1 MTAFNP
7 HAAARTGDIDG
18 LLLFL
23 KSGRSP
29 DEIDEWGNTPLH
41 VSLSALN
48 NCVAS
53 RASAQRVLHLSC
65 TVLQAAAM
73 AGRADVAQALV
84 NAGAAVTVRNKH
96 GDLPIDWAI
105 RNGHSEL
112 VSALIASF
120 TPDVTPTAS
129 PMPVR
134 AVNLLDFSD
143 HTHHHKVPEPP
154 ALQKQQ
160 PRKSSADSSVDSVK
174 KKGLFSGGKRSGS
187 KQKTWHTIHDEA
199 TGQAYYMNVKTGESR
214 WTVPEEL
221 SKDAASTASTV
232 KGGSGSSSKR
242 KGSWVLYQDEQGH
255 SYYYNEK
262 TGESRYIT
270 SYILKYISMVQYI

>member
-1 MTAFNP
+1 
-7 HAAARTGDIDG
+7 
-18 LLLFL
+18 
-23 KSGRSP
+23 
-29 DEIDEWGNTPLH
+29 
-41 VSLSALN
+41 
-48 NCVAS
+48 
-53 RASAQRVLHLSC
+53 
-65 TVLQAAAM
+65 M

-120 TPDVTPTAS
+120 TPDVTPDAS
-129 PMPVR
+129 PMPAR

-143 HTHHHKVPEPP
+143 HTHSHKLPEPP
-154 ALQKQQ
+154 AQQKPQS
-160 PRKSSADSSVDSVK
+160 RKSSADSSVDSIK
-174 KKGLFSGGKRSGS
+174 KKGLFSGGRRSGS
-187 KQKTWHTIHDEA
+187 KQKVWHTMNDET
-199 TGQAYYMNVKTGESR
+199 TGQTYYMNVKTGESQ

-221 SKDAASTASTV
+221 VKAAATAASAIKS
-232 KGGSGSSSKR
+232 GSDSSSKR

-262 TGESRYIT
+262 TGESR
-270 SYILKYISMVQYI
+270 